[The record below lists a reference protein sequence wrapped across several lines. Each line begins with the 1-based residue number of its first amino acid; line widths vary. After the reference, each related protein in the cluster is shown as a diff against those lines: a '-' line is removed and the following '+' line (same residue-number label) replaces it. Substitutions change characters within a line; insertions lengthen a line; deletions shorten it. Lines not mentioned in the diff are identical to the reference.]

1 MMSAVARPGP
11 NTSLTPTLLRRVGVL
26 VGDRAADEEQDVLAV
41 VLAQH
46 PAELLAYSMCAPDR
60 LESPST
66 SASSWITA
74 RRIDSGV
81 WKMPV

>member
-1 MMSAVARPGP
+1 MSAVRAPGP
-11 NTSLTPTLLRRVGVL
+11 NTSLTPTLFR
-26 VGDRAADEEQDVLAV
+26 RAASSSGIVPPTRNRTSSRSFSRSIRQRSI
-41 VLAQH
+41 
-46 PAELLAYSMCAPDR
+46 AYSMCAPER

-66 SASSWITA
+66 AASSWITA